1 MALSQQV
8 IDLRHYLTDQSETN
22 RKNYNCGNYRFGFT
36 TFSGVGCEVA
46 SAYNVMI
53 ALGKTEMLSET
64 IYSFEKW
71 AIEFAIAWGN
81 FGSNA
86 TAFYIGDGCWDGQI
100 RF

>member
-8 IDLRHYLTDQSETN
+8 IDLCHYLTDQSETN

-46 SAYNVMI
+46 SAYNAMI
-53 ALGKTEMLSET
+53 ALGKTEILSET

-71 AIEFAIAWGN
+71 AI
-81 FGSNA
+81 
-86 TAFYIGDGCWDGQI
+86 
-100 RF
+100 